1 MSEIITIS
9 NKILTAGIST
19 LGAELV
25 SLKKDGFENIW
36 DGNPEFWTGHAP
48 ILFPIC
54 GRMRD
59 NKYIYNGKEYPM
71 NGHGFARRSEFVL
84 EEKTETSA
92 TFLLKSND
100 ETRAVYPFDFEFRAR
115 FTIEENTLKTEYITK
130 NTGANTMY
138 FSVGSHEAY
147 VCPEGIEEYS
157 LIFDAE
163 ENLESTLL
171 TGPLLTHDHDQ
182 FGVTSELPL
191 KYEYFPPR
199 DTLIFEKLKTRKVTL
214 KNRNTGRTIAVEFNG
229 ADNLL
234 IWTMDQAKYICIEP
248 WSGLP
253 DYADCDY
260 DITKKAGIMALESNQ
275 VITKEHTIIL

>member
-9 NKILTAGIST
+9 NGIISAGIST
-19 LGAELV
+19 YGAELV
-25 SLKKDGFENIW
+25 SLRKDGFENIW

-71 NGHGFARRSEFVL
+71 NGHGFARRSEFAL
-84 EEKTETSA
+84 EEKTDISA

-100 ETRAVYPFDFEFRAR
+100 ETRAVYPFEFEFRAR
-115 FTIEENTLKTEYITK
+115 FTIKDNTLITEYITT
-130 NTGANTMY
+130 NTGVNTMY

-157 LIFDAE
+157 LIFDTE
-163 ENLESTLL
+163 EDLENSLL
-171 TGPLLTHDHDQ
+171 TGPLLTHDHDH
-182 FGVTSELPL
+182 FGKTSELPL

-199 DTLIFEKLKTRKVTL
+199 DTLIFEKLKTRKVTM
-214 KNRNTGRTIAVEFNG
+214 KNKNTGRAISVTFDG
-229 ADNLL
+229 ADTLL
-234 IWTMDQAKYICIEP
+234 IWTMDQAKYLCIEP
-248 WSGLP
+248 WCGLP

-260 DITKKAGIMALESNQ
+260 DITKKPGIMVLE
-275 VITKEHTIIL
+275 KEKTIEKSHTIIL